1 MIVDK
6 TSHENDDDNSIAG
19 ENHWWKLLPLLKVD
33 ERMKTSSYCDNT
45 VNILQPS
52 MFVQHMVTFAALS
65 HFSCWWWMIDF
76 VLHDPRCQRWEP

>member
-45 VNILQPS
+45 VNI
-52 MFVQHMVTFAALS
+52 
-65 HFSCWWWMIDF
+65 
-76 VLHDPRCQRWEP
+76 